1 MDLSVDATSSVPPFE
16 QVRTQVI
23 AQIDAGE
30 LVAGTRL
37 PPVRALATEL
47 GLAANTVARAYK
59 ELEEAGYVETRGRAG
74 TFVKGADAASAR
86 AAVRRA
92 RMSRLCAASGSP
104 RTMRSSSCG
113 RRCAIGERLRL
124 AGVSPVVGAES
135 PPASVRGG

>member
-23 AQIDAGE
+23 AQIDTGE

-86 AAVRRA
+86 AAGAARTYVEAVRR
-92 RMSRLCAASGSP
+92 L
-104 RTMRSSSCG
+104 
-113 RRCAIGERLRL
+113 
-124 AGVSPVVGAES
+124 GVSADDAVEF
-135 PPASVRGG
+135 VRAALRDR